1 MFSVQEEAK
10 TLAGSEGEEESS
22 GPEGGG
28 ENGRSRCLRAE
39 PDFRES
45 KDGKRLGKRLGN
57 REVLLMIHLKFQ
69 RAQRVPDGPRRQSRR
84 VFGN

>member
-22 GPEGGG
+22 GPGGGG
-28 ENGRSRCLRAE
+28 ENGRSGCLRGE

-57 REVLLMIHLKFQ
+57 Q
-69 RAQRVPDGPRRQSRR
+69 
-84 VFGN
+84 